1 MYKTKDDEIKKLVK
15 FITKFEKCKEI
26 REVLEEHLYEVTND
40 NAHRNFYDFNENKFM
55 LMEKA
60 DEKEEILTCS
70 MLQDG
75 KFYFEQT
82 WQQFKKDDPNNQ
94 IGIGYHH
101 IYFTEDGLLQG
112 EESRTKYQNSPLY
125 VYACHFVGNHML
137 YSLKDKGT
145 YLFTG
150 EIASLCQ
157 TRKIDTETF
166 SVFLDDED
174 YAQTKLSDDF
184 MERVKLTRFAKTSG
198 LEPVVP
204 IKEYKKE
211 DC

>member
-40 NAHRNFYDFNENKFM
+40 NAHRNFYELNENKFM
-55 LMEKA
+55 LMERNN
-60 DEKEEILTCS
+60 EKEEILTCS
-70 MLQDG
+70 MLPDG

-82 WQQFKKDDPNNQ
+82 WQQFRKDDQSKQ

-112 EESRTKYQNSPLY
+112 EESRTKYQNSPLA
-125 VYACHFVGNHML
+125 VYACYFAGDNML
-137 YSLKDKGT
+137 YSTKNMGT
-145 YLFTG
+145 YLFAG
-150 EIASLCQ
+150 EIAMLCQ

-166 SVFLDDED
+166 SVFLDDKD
-174 YAQTKLSDDF
+174 YAQIKLSDDF
-184 MERVKLTRFAKTSG
+184 MERVKLIRLAKTNG
-198 LEPVVP
+198 LEPIVP